1 MKKYPDTTAVV
12 EGHTDDVGGGRYNMD
27 LSQRRAESVMKK
39 LIEENGIDKSR
50 LSAKGYGDTR
60 RLEYNTTSEGRKK
73 NRRVEVWVDCVLV
86 K

>member
-1 MKKYPDTTAVV
+1 MNY
-12 EGHTDDVGGGRYNMD
+12 
-27 LSQRRAESVMKK
+27 
-39 LIEENGIDKSR
+39 LIEIYSIDKSR

-60 RLEYNTTSEGRKK
+60 PLVYNTTAEARKK